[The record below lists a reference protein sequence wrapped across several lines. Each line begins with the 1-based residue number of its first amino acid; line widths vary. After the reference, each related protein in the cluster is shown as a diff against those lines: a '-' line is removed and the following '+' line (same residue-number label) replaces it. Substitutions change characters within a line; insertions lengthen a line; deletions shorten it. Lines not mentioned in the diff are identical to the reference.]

1 MLFSLRIKALF
12 TGSVT
17 SCVLASCVGNLTPS
31 LGTKDCPYK
40 ETNNLGEHSLKPK
53 RSSPI
58 CPRDPRNLERVAEN
72 AMGQTSGEP
81 PALGLRF
88 LEDFYPPSCRPGYG
102 LNLSGSARGPS
113 QGTTLP
119 LGPEQNSG
127 GQAGE
132 TWAHPPPR
140 EGLGQW
146 QFAWRTPHFVFAPLH
161 FLAAPFPVSSHPLL
175 VCPSPLF
182 CIRFMVVHIN
192 YTFLSVCSVIFVGEF
207 FGCGEG

>member
-88 LEDFYPPSCRPGYG
+88 LEDFYPPS
-102 LNLSGSARGPS
+102 
-113 QGTTLP
+113 
-119 LGPEQNSG
+119 
-127 GQAGE
+127 
-132 TWAHPPPR
+132 
-140 EGLGQW
+140 
-146 QFAWRTPHFVFAPLH
+146 
-161 FLAAPFPVSSHPLL
+161 
-175 VCPSPLF
+175 
-182 CIRFMVVHIN
+182 
-192 YTFLSVCSVIFVGEF
+192 
-207 FGCGEG
+207 